1 MAQYDILRL
10 IYMSETVSLVEEI
23 YGLANGEYVAGGE
36 VRFRPDI
43 QICSHGIALFKT
55 NRFHQLQGSTQC
67 WKMSQS
73 SVKTE
78 IGIET
83 SRSKS
88 FAHYVFCTPGAGLG
102 ISFVC
107 RIAPA
112 MNFKSAETRAVLR
125 RSSWVSTQRSV

>member
-1 MAQYDILRL
+1 MLEDVAEYDTFYDLITTPPTLQRPRQYLD
-10 IYMSETVSLVEEI
+10 E
-23 YGLANGEYVAGGE
+23 
-36 VRFRPDI
+36 
-43 QICSHGIALFKT
+43 K
-55 NRFHQLQGSTQC
+55 
-67 WKMSQS
+67 QS

-78 IGIET
+78 IGTET

-88 FAHYVFCTPGAGLG
+88 FARYVFCTPGAGLG